1 MPTLEHLRE
10 GIGQAW
16 NHVAEGWRHLYDRAS
31 RALTRFT
38 PVRREG
44 QLDEVDDFVIHEG
57 ARWALLAA
65 EVRENDSQIIV
76 KLEAPGLNAND
87 FDIRVLNDMLVVSG
101 EKQVE
106 REETRG
112 RFHLMECA
120 YGSFERSV
128 PLPAGVDITG
138 ANAKYRN
145 GVLRITLPKTEP
157 HSQQRIKVE

>member
-1 MPTLEHLRE
+1 MSTLEQLRE

-16 NHVAEGWRHLYDRAS
+16 NHLAEGWRHLYDRAS
-31 RALTRFT
+31 RALTKFT

-44 QLDEVDDFVIHEG
+44 EIDSVDDYVVREG

-65 EVRENDSQIIV
+65 EVLENHNQIVV
-76 KLEAPGLNAND
+76 KLEAPGLNANE
-87 FDIRVLNDMLVVSG
+87 FDIRVLNHMLIVSG
-101 EKQVE
+101 EKHVE

-120 YGSFERSV
+120 YGSFERTV
-128 PLPAGVDITG
+128 PLPAGVDEAG
-138 ANAKYRN
+138 AHAKYRN
-145 GVLRITLPKTEP
+145 GVLRITLPKTES

>member
-16 NHVAEGWRHLYDRAS
+16 HHLAEGWRHLYDRAS
-31 RALTRFT
+31 RALTKFT
-38 PVRREG
+38 PVHKQG
-44 QLDEVDDFVIHEG
+44 KIDSADDYVIREG

-65 EVRENDSQIIV
+65 EVRENDSQIVV
-76 KLEAPGLNAND
+76 KLEVPGLNAND
-87 FDIRVLNDMLVVSG
+87 FDIRVVNNMLVVSG

-120 YGSFERSV
+120 YGSFERTI
-128 PLPAGVDITG
+128 PLPANVEEG
-138 ANAKYRN
+138 AAHAKYRN
-145 GVLRITLPKTEP
+145 GVLRITLPKTESR
-157 HSQQRIKVE
+157 SQQRITVE

>member
-1 MPTLEHLRE
+1 MSTLEHLRE

-31 RALTRFT
+31 RALTKFT
-38 PVRREG
+38 SVRGELG
-44 QLDEVDDFVIHEG
+44 EVDDFVIREG

-65 EVRENDSQIIV
+65 EVRENDNQVIV

-87 FDIRVLNDMLVVSG
+87 FDIRVLNDMLVVNG

-106 REETRG
+106 KEETRG

-120 YGSFERSV
+120 YGSFERTV

-138 ANAKYRN
+138 AHAKYRN
-145 GVLRITLPKTEP
+145 GVLRVTLPKSESR
-157 HSQQRIKVE
+157 SQQRINVE